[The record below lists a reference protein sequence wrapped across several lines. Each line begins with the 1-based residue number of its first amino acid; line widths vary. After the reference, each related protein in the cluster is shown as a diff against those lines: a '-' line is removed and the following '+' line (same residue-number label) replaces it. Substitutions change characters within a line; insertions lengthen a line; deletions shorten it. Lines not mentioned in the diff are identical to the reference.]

1 MESKA
6 NYAVIGA
13 FVLLSI
19 FGIVAF
25 IFYISGRQFDEE
37 YDKYI
42 VEYNVPPR
50 GIDVGSEVRFNGLKM
65 GEVIKTELDKQ
76 DPNKVL
82 VTIKVKKDTP
92 VHVDSYAQ
100 NEPLGLTGLSYI
112 QLYAGKSNQPF
123 DRSKYK
129 GELPR
134 IPGQGSQL
142 ESILGGSESV
152 IDNVNL
158 ALTRAANLLDPKA
171 AENLHGILANL
182 NEITGK
188 VKDTDISKER
198 IESLMASLEQTAKDF
213 SKAALAIEATA
224 RDAQALIKG
233 DDVRRVIAQAENTLK
248 VGEQTLEAYKTL
260 AESGQVL
267 SEDTRNV
274 INQFSNTGL
283 TDLNQ
288 AMTDLKTLIET
299 LNRVSADLERSPVE
313 FIAGQKKE
321 ETELPQ

>member
-13 FVLLSI
+13 FVLLSV

-42 VEYNVPPR
+42 VEYTVPPR

-65 GEVIKTELDKQ
+65 GEVIKTELDKE
-76 DPNKVL
+76 DPKKVL
-82 VTIKVKKDTP
+82 VTIKVKKGTP
-92 VHVDSYAQ
+92 IHVDSYAQ

-112 QLYAGKSNQPF
+112 QLYSGKTNKAF
-123 DRSKYK
+123 DRSKLK

-158 ALTRAANLLDPKA
+158 ALTRASNVLDPKA

-182 NEITGK
+182 NEITAKIKG
-188 VKDTDISKER
+188 TDISKER
-198 IESLMASLEQTAKDF
+198 IESLMSSLDQTAKDF

-224 RDAQALIKG
+224 KDAQALIKG
-233 DDVRRVIAQAENTLK
+233 DRVNSVILQAEQTLK
-248 VGEQTLEAYKTL
+248 VGEETLKAYKKL
-260 AESGQVL
+260 AENGQQL
-267 SEDTRNV
+267 SEDTRVV

-283 TDLNQ
+283 EDLSQ
-288 AMTDLKTLIET
+288 AMADLKTLIET
-299 LNRVSADLERSPVE
+299 LNRVSQDLERSPIE